1 MAGDCADNPSRQQTD
16 GGEPTN
22 RYLDA
27 IDAMPTQ
34 DPSALRP
41 VLLLRLQMPHEAEP
55 LQAVVAYHKCR
66 QLEAK
71 ASFPKKW
78 HMVVE
83 LSTPSGGAAAAP

>member
-1 MAGDCADNPSRQQTD
+1 MDNELMAGDCADNPSRQQTD

-41 VLLLRLQMPHEAEP
+41 VLLLLLQMPHEAE
-55 LQAVVAYHKCR
+55 A
-66 QLEAK
+66 EA
-71 ASFPKKW
+71 
-78 HMVVE
+78 
-83 LSTPSGGAAAAP
+83 TSGCCGLP